1 MKKSKSQLKIQNF
14 SKTKKVLPC
23 KKNGFTLIEM
33 LVAVS
38 LFVFV
43 MLIGVGV
50 LLSIIDAN
58 RKARALSSVMNN
70 LNFALESMSRNIRV
84 GTKYHCEENAGIVPP
99 NIDTPKDCNPG
110 KLFAFEM
117 SGGNPLNPNDQII
130 YRINYDGTGIE
141 MSKNGGANFVGITAE
156 EVVIEDFSFY
166 VSGSSAS
173 DNYQPKVVMTVK
185 GFVGVKE
192 KIKTKFNL
200 QTMVSQRALDI

>member
-1 MKKSKSQLKIQNF
+1 MKKSKLQSKIQNF
-14 SKTKKVLPC
+14 SETKKIRLYE
-23 KKNGFTLIEM
+23 KKGFTLIEM

-43 MLIGVGV
+43 MLIGVGT

-70 LNFALESMSRNIRV
+70 LNFALESISRNIRM
-84 GTKYHCEENAGIVPP
+84 GTKYHCEENTSVPP

-110 KLFAFEM
+110 KLFAFEA

-130 YRINYDGTGIE
+130 YRINYDESGIE
-141 MSKNGGANFVGITAE
+141 MSKNGGANFVGITAK
-156 EVVIEDFSFY
+156 EVVIENFSFY
-166 VSGSSAS
+166 VSGSSMT
-173 DNYQPKVVMTVK
+173 DNYQPKVVITIK

-192 KIKTKFNL
+192 KIKTEFNL
-200 QTMVSQRALDI
+200 QTMVSQRVLDI

>member
-84 GTKYHCEENAGIVPP
+84 EQNIIVKKMPALFRLILIRQKTAIPANYSLLRCRAETSLIRMTK
-99 NIDTPKDCNPG
+99 
-110 KLFAFEM
+110 
-117 SGGNPLNPNDQII
+117 
-130 YRINYDGTGIE
+130 
-141 MSKNGGANFVGITAE
+141 
-156 EVVIEDFSFY
+156 
-166 VSGSSAS
+166 
-173 DNYQPKVVMTVK
+173 
-185 GFVGVKE
+185 
-192 KIKTKFNL
+192 
-200 QTMVSQRALDI
+200 